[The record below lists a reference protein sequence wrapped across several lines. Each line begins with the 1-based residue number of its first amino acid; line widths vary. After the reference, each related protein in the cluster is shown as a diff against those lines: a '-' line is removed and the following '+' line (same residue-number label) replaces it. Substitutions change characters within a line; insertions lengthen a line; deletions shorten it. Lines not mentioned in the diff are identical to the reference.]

1 MVERSATPRDPAEA
15 PTDTVSA
22 PAVPNLSA
30 RATRRVAPFRSL
42 RHRKP
47 TAPPI
52 SAPTIQRGSP
62 APQPG
67 ALTRDLPMDQLRI
80 FGPCRLE
87 GTLRASG
94 AKNAS
99 LPALAACLLTADEVV
114 LHHVPRV
121 RDIVTM
127 GKLLGHLGVE
137 RNEDTAASDGTPG
150 AFRFRANGNG
160 SVPDEAP
167 YELVK
172 TMRAG
177 VLTLGPLLARRGHA
191 KVSLPGGCAI
201 GVRPVDQHL
210 AGLEALGAEVDIDH
224 GYIHATSEHLPGK
237 RLQGARFRFAT
248 RTVTGTENVLMA
260 SVLARGTSVLENC
273 AMEPEIGDLVALLN
287 AMGAQ
292 IDDDGAGTLTVEG
305 VDQLHGAEHRVIPDR
320 IEAGTYLVGAVMTR
334 GDVTVV
340 GTRPAD
346 LAPLLEKLAEVG
358 AEVTTEDADGGDGPG
373 ARDGKIRVRHEG
385 DIGARDLVTAPHP
398 GFPTDLQAQYMAL
411 MTQASGAATVSET
424 VFENRFQHVPEL
436 GRMGADIRI
445 VRANYAQVHGPSSLS
460 GAKVMATDLRASAC
474 LVLAG
479 LVADG
484 ETVVDRI
491 YHLDRG
497 YERMESKLQHLGARV
512 ERLSS

>member
-1 MVERSATPRDPAEA
+1 
-15 PTDTVSA
+15 
-22 PAVPNLSA
+22 
-30 RATRRVAPFRSL
+30 
-42 RHRKP
+42 
-47 TAPPI
+47 
-52 SAPTIQRGSP
+52 
-62 APQPG
+62 
-67 ALTRDLPMDQLRI
+67 MDKLRI
-80 FGPCRLE
+80 HGPCRLE

-99 LPALAACLLTADEVV
+99 LPALAACLLTDGEVV

-137 RNEDTAASDGTPG
+137 REEDPVADGGEPG
-150 AFRFRANGNG
+150 ALRLRANGNG
-160 SVPDEAP
+160 SAPDEAP

-191 KVSLPGGCAI
+191 RVSLPGGCAI

-224 GYIHATSEHLPGK
+224 GYIHASCEHLPGR
-237 RLQGARFRFAT
+237 RLQGARFRFGT

-260 SVLARGTSVLENC
+260 AVLARGTSVLENC
-273 AMEPEIGDLVALLN
+273 ACEPEIGDLVALLRS
-287 AMGAQ
+287 MGAR

-305 VDQLHGAEHRVIPDR
+305 TDSLHGAEHRVIPDR

-346 LAPLLEKLAEVG
+346 LAPLLEKLREVG
-358 AEVTTEDADGGDGPG
+358 ADVTTRDGDGADDEG
-373 ARDGKIRVRHEG
+373 SIRVRHDGE
-385 DIGARDLVTAPHP
+385 IGARDLVTAPHP

-445 VRANYAQVHGPSSLS
+445 VRANYARVRGPSPLS
-460 GAKVMATDLRASAC
+460 GATVMATDLRASAC

-479 LVADG
+479 LVASG
-484 ETVVDRI
+484 ETLVDRI

-497 YERMESKLQHLGARV
+497 YERMESKLQRLGARV
-512 ERLSS
+512 ERTSNGSTAS